1 MPGQSIAPASMLEEI
16 VMVNEMNGVGS
27 GYTAG
32 VSQYSSGPPE
42 KTLGADSSLN
52 SAAKSLFDKPEVR
65 INAAK
70 GLFSALSDSKD
81 MATQVAQ
88 TVRGVSDALDKVDSV
103 LKEMQTK
110 IDQVKDYP
118 PYPAGNEARVKYLNS
133 IDGLR
138 KELQSLVIPP
148 IKDGNAPVFFPQEGK
163 FPPLDAKTPSDAAVL
178 AFGEAVQSVKGNL
191 DTARAVLQAQSDQLS
206 AKASIH
212 LPHPPAESQAQSISG
227 TVSDQ
232 LAGTTQSLA
241 GSTDVLSHL

>member
-1 MPGQSIAPASMLEEI
+1 MLEEI
-16 VMVNEMNGVGS
+16 VMVNELNGVGS
-27 GYTAG
+27 GYMAG
-32 VSQYSSGPPE
+32 VGQYSSGPPE
-42 KTLGADSSLN
+42 KAGGVESSPN
-52 SAAKSLFDKPEVR
+52 PAAQSLFDKPEVQ

-70 GLFSALSDSKD
+70 GSFSALSDSKD

-88 TVRGVSDALDKVDSV
+88 TVRGVSDALDKVDSL

-148 IKDGNAPVFFPQEGK
+148 IKDGNPPVFYPQEGK

-178 AFGEAVQSVKGNL
+178 AFGEAVQVVKGSL
-191 DTARAVLQAQSDQLS
+191 DTARAVLQAQTEKLS
-206 AKASIH
+206 ANISIQ
-212 LPHPPAESQAQSISG
+212 LPRPPAESQAQSISA